1 MLRADRNIFVIPS
14 TLHMKLNIAFSSLQL
29 NTCRVISTNF
39 EFDTWSVLIQP
50 VNCGIYKI
58 SNILKF
64 RKENSPQWFKT

>member
-14 TLHMKLNIAFSSLQL
+14 TLYMKLNIAFSSLQL

-39 EFDTWSVLIQP
+39 EFDTWSVLIQR

-64 RKENSPQWFKT
+64 KKENSPQWFKT